1 MFHLIF
7 FFFVF
12 VGFSMHLH
20 SAQRFDCIDDL
31 IIEIGKKTLPRYQT
45 AHMQKAVA
53 RETELQRKINV
64 QRNFAAL

>member
-1 MFHLIF
+1 
-7 FFFVF
+7 
-12 VGFSMHLH
+12 MHLH